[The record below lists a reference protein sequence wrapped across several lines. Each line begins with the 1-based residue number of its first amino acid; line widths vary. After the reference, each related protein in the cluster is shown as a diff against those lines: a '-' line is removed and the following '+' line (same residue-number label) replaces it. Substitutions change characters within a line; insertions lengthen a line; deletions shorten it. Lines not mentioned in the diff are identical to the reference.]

1 MVCWRVGAMVCARRG
16 AVAAAGRQHVPPST
30 AGYRRRVGR
39 GFDSPAR
46 ALPHQPQKQPP
57 PLRVVLLS
65 SLCRRRLLSSPSS
78 FAVAVLLSP
87 LCRRG
92 LFCPFSFDGRSQKAK
107 QKRLI
112 SVISL
117 FSLVLERRAA
127 GEKAPSSAHRE
138 KAKSAFFLANNGVP
152 LRSVCAA
159 GQPRQRRNFYRRQ
172 GAFTHGN
179 GISTC
184 HCTRVLPLYLQ
195 LAAAVLSPLPCHQCG
210 HCLLYTSP
218 SPRDYAA
225 SRMPSSA

>member
-1 MVCWRVGAMVCARRG
+1 MKAINEMGYPAIPTQQTEQVSHFLLLRRWAIWVSGARITQNYPWDRE
-16 AVAAAGRQHVPPST
+16 
-30 AGYRRRVGR
+30 
-39 GFDSPAR
+39 
-46 ALPHQPQKQPP
+46 LP
-57 PLRVVLLS
+57 R
-65 SLCRRRLLSSPSS
+65 
-78 FAVAVLLSP
+78 
-87 LCRRG
+87 
-92 LFCPFSFDGRSQKAK
+92 DGGSQKAK

-159 GQPRQRRNFYRRQ
+159 GHPRQRRNFYRRQ

-210 HCLLYTSP
+210 HDERQRCPVEQPTSRRASP
-218 SPRDYAA
+218 SSP
-225 SRMPSSA
+225 

>member
-1 MVCWRVGAMVCARRG
+1 MSAGRRLEGVHQGQSHFEVYGGSERLHHTKCWRAEQAWKKFERHPTSRSVRYRSWRRHHG
-16 AVAAAGRQHVPPST
+16 EPPT
-30 AGYRRRVGR
+30 
-39 GFDSPAR
+39 SP
-46 ALPHQPQKQPP
+46 
-57 PLRVVLLS
+57 
-65 SLCRRRLLSSPSS
+65 
-78 FAVAVLLSP
+78 
-87 LCRRG
+87 
-92 LFCPFSFDGRSQKAK
+92 DGRSQKAK

-152 LRSVCAA
+152 LRPVCAA
-159 GQPRQRRNFYRRQ
+159 GHPRQRRNFYRRQ

-195 LAAAVLSPLPCHQCG
+195 LAAAVLSPLPYHQCG
-210 HCLLYTSP
+210 HDERQRCPVEQPTSRRASP
-218 SPRDYAA
+218 SSP
-225 SRMPSSA
+225 

>member
-1 MVCWRVGAMVCARRG
+1 MRRDLYSICFSSALHTAARPGPRPRQRVWS
-16 AVAAAGRQHVPPST
+16 AV
-30 AGYRRRVGR
+30 
-39 GFDSPAR
+39 
-46 ALPHQPQKQPP
+46 
-57 PLRVVLLS
+57 
-65 SLCRRRLLSSPSS
+65 
-78 FAVAVLLSP
+78 
-87 LCRRG
+87 
-92 LFCPFSFDGRSQKAK
+92 DGRSQKAK

-159 GQPRQRRNFYRRQ
+159 GHPRQRRNFYRRQ

-195 LAAAVLSPLPCHQCG
+195 LAAAVLSPLPYHQCG
-210 HCLLYTSP
+210 HDERQRCPVEQPTSRRASP
-218 SPRDYAA
+218 SSP
-225 SRMPSSA
+225 

>member
-1 MVCWRVGAMVCARRG
+1 MYT
-16 AVAAAGRQHVPPST
+16 AVPIDEDGSYFGT
-30 AGYRRRVGR
+30 
-39 GFDSPAR
+39 FDTLGVR
-46 ALPHQPQKQPP
+46 
-57 PLRVVLLS
+57 LRL
-65 SLCRRRLLSSPSS
+65 RFPSS
-78 FAVAVLLSP
+78 KMETKPKEKGRTKSEDMAN
-87 LCRRG
+87 
-92 LFCPFSFDGRSQKAK
+92 DGRSQKAK

-159 GQPRQRRNFYRRQ
+159 GHPRQRRNFYRRQ

-195 LAAAVLSPLPCHQCG
+195 LAAAVLSPLPYHQCG
-210 HCLLYTSP
+210 HDERQRCPVEQPTSRRASP
-218 SPRDYAA
+218 SSP
-225 SRMPSSA
+225 